1 MKKIAHPAEAL
12 VLTRTPEHLLERL
25 VNIKLMVFDI
35 DGVLTDGSLWYG
47 DQGEVFKRFHVH
59 DGHGLKMMLSSGIRV
74 ALMTGRTSK
83 IVSLRAAELGVP
95 DVMQDVRDKGQALS
109 ELVSRHFLSFRD
121 VGFMGDDLIDIPAM
135 QKVGFAASVPNAP
148 TYITQAAHWVS
159 SKVGGQ
165 GAVRECCD
173 LILAS
178 QGKLGPFF
186 QPGLLGSGV
195 IQ

>member
-25 VNIKLMVFDI
+25 VRIKLMVFDI

-47 DQGEVFKRFHVH
+47 DQGEVLKRFHVH
-59 DGHGLKMMLSSGIRV
+59 DGHGLKMMLNSGIRV

-83 IVSLRAAELGVP
+83 IVSLRAAELGVA
-95 DVMQDVRDKGQALS
+95 DVIQDVRDKGQALN
-109 ELVSRHFLSFRD
+109 ELASRHFLSFQD

-135 QKVGFAASVPNAP
+135 QKVGFAASVPDAP
-148 TYITQAAHWVS
+148 TYIAQAAHWVS
-159 SKVGGQ
+159 SKPGGH

-178 QGKLGPFF
+178 QGKLSPFF

>member
-12 VLTRTPEHLLERL
+12 VLTRTTEHLLERL
-25 VNIKLMVFDI
+25 VRIKLMVFDI

-59 DGHGLKMMLSSGIRV
+59 DGHGLKMMLNSGIRV
-74 ALMTGRTSK
+74 ALITGRTSK
-83 IVSLRAAELGVP
+83 IVSLRAAELGVA

-109 ELVSRHFLSFRD
+109 ELVSRHFLSFQD

-135 QKVGFAASVPNAP
+135 QKVGFAASVPDAP
-148 TYITQAAHWVS
+148 IYIAQAAHWVS
-159 SKVGGQ
+159 SKAGGQ

-178 QGKLGPFF
+178 QGKLSPFF

>member
-1 MKKIAHPAEAL
+1 MKKLTHPAEAL
-12 VLTRTPEHLLERL
+12 VLTRTSEALIERL
-25 VNIKLMVFDI
+25 VRIKLMVFDI

-47 DQGEVFKRFHVH
+47 DEGEVFKRFHAH
-59 DGHGLKMMLSSGIRV
+59 DGHGLKMLLSSGIRV
-74 ALMTGRTSK
+74 ALITGRTSK
-83 IVSLRAAELGVP
+83 IVSLRAAELGIA

-109 ELVSRHFLSFRD
+109 ELVSRQFLSFEE

-135 QKVGFAASVPNAP
+135 QKVGFAASVPDAP
-148 TYITQAAHWVS
+148 PYIAQAAHWVS
-159 SKVGGQ
+159 SKAGGH

>member
-1 MKKIAHPAEAL
+1 MKKLTHPAEAL
-12 VLTRTPEHLLERL
+12 VLTRTSEALIERL
-25 VNIKLMVFDI
+25 VRIKLMVFDI

-47 DQGEVFKRFHVH
+47 DEGEVFKRFHAH

-74 ALMTGRTSK
+74 ALITGRNSK
-83 IVSLRAAELGVP
+83 IVSLRAAELGIA

-109 ELVSRHFLSFRD
+109 ELVSRQFLSFEE

-135 QKVGFAASVPNAP
+135 QKVGFAASVPDAP
-148 TYITQAAHWVS
+148 PYIAQAAHWVS
-159 SKVGGQ
+159 SKAGGH

>member
-12 VLTRTPEHLLERL
+12 VLTRIPEPLLERL
-25 VNIKLMVFDI
+25 MRIKLMVFDI

-47 DQGEVFKRFHVH
+47 DQGEVFKRFHAH
-59 DGHGLKMMLSSGIRV
+59 DGHGLKMMLNSGIRM
-74 ALMTGRTSK
+74 ALITGRSSK
-83 IVSLRAAELGVP
+83 IVSLRAAELGIA
-95 DVMQDVRDKGQALS
+95 DVIQDVRDKGQALS
-109 ELVSRHFLSFRD
+109 ELVNRHHLSFEE

-135 QKVGFAASVPNAP
+135 QKAGFAASVPDAP
-148 TYITQAAHWVS
+148 AYIIQAAHWVS
-159 SKVGGQ
+159 SKAGGH

-178 QGKLGPFF
+178 QGKLSPFF

>member
-25 VNIKLMVFDI
+25 VRIKLMVFDI

-59 DGHGLKMMLSSGIRV
+59 DGHGLKMMLNSGIRV
-74 ALMTGRTSK
+74 ALITGRTSK
-83 IVSLRAAELGVP
+83 IVSLRAAELGVA

-109 ELVSRHFLSFRD
+109 ELVSRHFLSFQD

-135 QKVGFAASVPNAP
+135 QKVGFAASVPDAP
-148 TYITQAAHWVS
+148 IYIAQAAHWVS
-159 SKVGGQ
+159 SKAGGQ

-178 QGKLGPFF
+178 QGKLSPFF

>member
-1 MKKIAHPAEAL
+1 MKKILHPAEAL
-12 VLTRTPEHLLERL
+12 VLTRTSEALLERL
-25 VNIKLMVFDI
+25 VRIKLMVFDI

-47 DQGEVFKRFHVH
+47 DQGEVFKRFHAH
-59 DGHGLKMMLSSGIRV
+59 DGHGLKMMLNSGIRV

-83 IVSLRAAELGVP
+83 IVSLRAAELGIAEV
-95 DVMQDVRDKGQALS
+95 VQDVRDKGQALS
-109 ELVSRHFLSFRD
+109 ELVSRQLLSFEE

-135 QKVGFAASVPNAP
+135 QKVGFAASVPDAP
-148 TYITQAAHWVS
+148 AYIAQAAHWVS
-159 SKVGGQ
+159 NKAGGH

-173 LILAS
+173 LLLAS
-178 QGKLGPFF
+178 QGKLGAFF

>member
-1 MKKIAHPAEAL
+1 MKKTSHPAEAL
-12 VLTRTPEHLLERL
+12 VLTRIPEHLLERL
-25 VNIKLMVFDI
+25 VRIKLMVFDI

-59 DGHGLKMMLSSGIRV
+59 DGHGLKMMLNSGIRV
-74 ALMTGRTSK
+74 ALITGRTSK
-83 IVSLRAAELGVP
+83 IVSLRAAELGVA

-109 ELVSRHFLSFRD
+109 ELVSRHFLSFQD

-135 QKVGFAASVPNAP
+135 QKVGFAASVPDAP
-148 TYITQAAHWVS
+148 IYIAQAAHWVS
-159 SKVGGQ
+159 SKAGGQ

-178 QGKLGPFF
+178 QGKLSPFF

>member
-1 MKKIAHPAEAL
+1 MKKLAHPAEAL

-25 VNIKLMVFDI
+25 VRIKLMVFDI

-47 DQGEVFKRFHVH
+47 DQGEVYKRFHVH
-59 DGHGLKMMLSSGIRV
+59 DGHGLKMMLNSGIRV
-74 ALMTGRTSK
+74 ALITGRTSK
-83 IVSLRAAELGVP
+83 IVSLRAAELGVA

-109 ELVSRHFLSFRD
+109 ELVNRHFLSFQE

-135 QKVGFAASVPNAP
+135 QKVGFAASVPDAP
-148 TYITQAAHWVS
+148 TYIAQAAHWVS
-159 SKVGGQ
+159 TKAGGQ

>member
-25 VNIKLMVFDI
+25 VRIKLMVFDI

-59 DGHGLKMMLSSGIRV
+59 DGHGLKMMLNSGIRV
-74 ALMTGRTSK
+74 ALITGRTSK
-83 IVSLRAAELGVP
+83 IVSLRAAELGVA

-109 ELVSRHFLSFRD
+109 ELVSRHFLSFQD

-135 QKVGFAASVPNAP
+135 QKVGFAASVPDAP
-148 TYITQAAHWVS
+148 IYIAQAAHWVS
-159 SKVGGQ
+159 SKAGGQ

-178 QGKLGPFF
+178 QGKLSPFF
-186 QPGLLGSGV
+186 QPGLLGSGG

>member
-12 VLTRTPEHLLERL
+12 VLTRIPEPLLERL
-25 VNIKLMVFDI
+25 MRIKLMVFDI

-47 DQGEVFKRFHVH
+47 DQGEVFKRFHAH
-59 DGHGLKMMLSSGIRV
+59 DGHGLKMMLNSGIRM
-74 ALMTGRTSK
+74 ALITGRSSK
-83 IVSLRAAELGVP
+83 IVSLRAAELGIA
-95 DVMQDVRDKGQALS
+95 DVIQDVRDKGQALS
-109 ELVSRHFLSFRD
+109 ELVNRHYLSFEE

-135 QKVGFAASVPNAP
+135 QKAGFAASVPDAP
-148 TYITQAAHWVS
+148 AYIIQAAHWVS
-159 SKVGGQ
+159 SKAGGH

-178 QGKLGPFF
+178 QGKLSPFF

>member
-12 VLTRTPEHLLERL
+12 VLTRIPEHLLERL
-25 VNIKLMVFDI
+25 VRIKLMVFDI

-47 DQGEVFKRFHVH
+47 DQGEIFKRFHAH
-59 DGHGLKMMLSSGIRV
+59 DGHGLKMMLNSGIRV

-83 IVSLRAAELGVP
+83 IVSLRAAELGVA

-109 ELVSRHFLSFRD
+109 ELASRHFLSFQD
-121 VGFMGDDLIDIPAM
+121 VGFMGDDLIDIPAL
-135 QKVGFAASVPNAP
+135 QKVGFAASVPDAP
-148 TYITQAAHWVS
+148 TYIAQAAHWVS
-159 SKVGGQ
+159 NKPGGH

-178 QGKLGPFF
+178 QGKLSPFF

>member
-1 MKKIAHPAEAL
+1 MKNIPHPAEAL
-12 VLTRTPEHLLERL
+12 VLARTPATLLERL
-25 VNIKLMVFDI
+25 IRINLMVFDV

-47 DQGEVFKRFHVH
+47 DQGEIFKRFHAH
-59 DGHGLKMMLSSGIRV
+59 DGHGLKMLLNSGIRV
-74 ALMTGRTSK
+74 ALITGRTSK
-83 IVSLRAAELGVP
+83 IVGIRAAELGIS
-95 DVMQDVRDKGQALS
+95 DVLQDVRDKGQALT
-109 ELVSRHFLSFRD
+109 ELVNRHRLSFES

-135 QKVGFAASVPNAP
+135 QKSGFAASVPNAP
-148 TYITQAAHWVS
+148 AYITQTAHWVS
-159 SKVGGQ
+159 TLQGGH

-178 QGKLGPFF
+178 QGKLSPFF

>member
-1 MKKIAHPAEAL
+1 MKKLTHPAEAL
-12 VLTRTPEHLLERL
+12 VLTRTSEALIERL
-25 VNIKLMVFDI
+25 VRIKLMVFDI

-47 DQGEVFKRFHVH
+47 DEGEVFKRFHAH

-74 ALMTGRTSK
+74 ALITGRTSK
-83 IVSLRAAELGVP
+83 IVSLRAAELGIA

-109 ELVSRHFLSFRD
+109 ELVSRQFLSFEE

-135 QKVGFAASVPNAP
+135 QKVGFAASVPDAP
-148 TYITQAAHWVS
+148 PYIAQAAHWVS
-159 SKVGGQ
+159 SKAGGH

>member
-1 MKKIAHPAEAL
+1 MKKLTHPAEAL
-12 VLTRTPEHLLERL
+12 VLTRTSEALIERL
-25 VNIKLMVFDI
+25 VRIKLMVFDI

-47 DQGEVFKRFHVH
+47 DEGEVFKRFHAH
-59 DGHGLKMMLSSGIRV
+59 DGHGLKMMLSSGICV
-74 ALMTGRTSK
+74 ALITGRTSK
-83 IVSLRAAELGVP
+83 IVSLRAAELGIA

-109 ELVSRHFLSFRD
+109 ELVSRQFLSFEE

-135 QKVGFAASVPNAP
+135 QKVGFAASVPDAP
-148 TYITQAAHWVS
+148 PYIAQAAHWVS
-159 SKVGGQ
+159 SKAGGH

>member
-1 MKKIAHPAEAL
+1 MKKIPHPAEAL

-25 VNIKLMVFDI
+25 VRIKLMVFDI

-59 DGHGLKMMLSSGIRV
+59 DGHGLKMMLNSGIRV
-74 ALMTGRTSK
+74 ALITGRTSK
-83 IVSLRAAELGVP
+83 IVSLRAAELGVA

-109 ELVSRHFLSFRD
+109 ELVSRHFLSFQD

-135 QKVGFAASVPNAP
+135 QKVGFAASVPDAP
-148 TYITQAAHWVS
+148 IYIAQAAHWVS
-159 SKVGGQ
+159 SKAGGQ

-178 QGKLGPFF
+178 QGKLSPFF